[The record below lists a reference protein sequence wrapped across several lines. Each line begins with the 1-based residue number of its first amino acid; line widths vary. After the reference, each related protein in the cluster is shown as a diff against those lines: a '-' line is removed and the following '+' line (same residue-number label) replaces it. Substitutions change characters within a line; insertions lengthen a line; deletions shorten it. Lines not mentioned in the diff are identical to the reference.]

1 MIPIKPKD
9 AIWTDEQWQA
19 IHDCGHNII
28 VSAGA
33 GSGKT
38 AVLSE
43 RVITNLKK
51 GMHIN
56 EMLMLTFTK
65 AAASEMKERIRKK
78 IKKDKSLVGELDLI
92 DAAYITTFDSFALSV
107 VKKYHYLLNIS
118 PNISIIDSAMIMMK
132 KREILE
138 NLFEDYYEKGNSK
151 FLKLIGDFCIKD
163 DKEIFDAI
171 LKIYSKL
178 EMLPDKIGYLKSYLD
193 IYFDE
198 KKINTDVLAYE
209 KLILNKI
216 KEINAEVSELTH
228 YVDGD
233 YIEKLEEALGGLLN
247 SKDYDEIVKNL
258 NIRMPNLP
266 RGSEECAKEKKDNI
280 KELIDSIK
288 GLCVYIDSNDMK
300 DTINI
305 CKDYVSVLID
315 IFISFD
321 KKVMEYKNS
330 MDVYEFHDIAIMAI
344 KVLKENEEV
353 RNEMKY
359 FFKEIM
365 IDEYQDT
372 NDLQET
378 FIGMIEND
386 NVYMVGDIKQSIY
399 RFRNANPDI
408 FKNKYDNYSSNNG
421 GAKIDLNKN
430 FRSRKE
436 VLDNINL
443 IFNKIMDND
452 IGGADYIVSHQMIFG
467 NNSYIEK
474 GSTNQNYNFEIYSYD
489 YEKGCEYAKDE
500 VECFIIARDII
511 DKVNNHYKIFDK
523 DDGILRDAKYSDFV
537 ILMDRTTNFDLYKKV
552 FEYLGIPLAI
562 LKDER
567 MNEDQDIIVISNL
580 LQFIIKVRDG
590 SFDKEFQY
598 LFMSIL
604 RSFLYQYDDER
615 IFEYFVNGNFKD
627 CELYSTAKEIAYD
640 ISKKSSYDILLE
652 IINKFDYYEKIIFIG
667 NINSSMT
674 KLEHI
679 LNSASNLG
687 DLGYDVIQFSM
698 YLKNIVK
705 DNYDMKYLIH
715 LGDSDSVKIMTI
727 HKSKGLEYPI
737 CYYSGLY
744 KSFNILDLKEKFTY
758 DKEYGI
764 IVPFFKEGIGQ
775 TIYKELLRDRYI
787 REEISEKIR
796 LYYVAL
802 TRAKEKMIVV
812 MPSGDEPASNNSGI
826 VNNSIRSKYRSL
838 ADIMNSVL
846 NITRSYVNNIDLKS
860 LNLTKDYNLITSKNF
875 RDNIPKSNIDIDVC
889 EIKIANNYVSS
900 KHFSKHTNDLIDKK
914 TRDNMDFGLYIHEIL
929 EYMDFKNPD
938 YSFIK
943 DNYSKERVKKFLN
956 QELLKN
962 IKEAKIYHE
971 YEFVYDKDSIRY
983 HGIIDL
989 MLEYDN
995 HIDIVDYKL
1004 KNIEDFHYLDQLNG
1018 YKEYISLLTSKEV
1031 NIYLYS
1037 ILDDKMKKI
1046 N

>member
-1 MIPIKPKD
+1 
-9 AIWTDEQWQA
+9 
-19 IHDCGHNII
+19 
-28 VSAGA
+28 
-33 GSGKT
+33 
-38 AVLSE
+38 
-43 RVITNLKK
+43 
-51 GMHIN
+51 
-56 EMLMLTFTK
+56 
-65 AAASEMKERIRKK
+65 
-78 IKKDKSLVGELDLI
+78 
-92 DAAYITTFDSFALSV
+92 
-107 VKKYHYLLNIS
+107 
-118 PNISIIDSAMIMMK
+118 
-132 KREILE
+132 
-138 NLFEDYYEKGNSK
+138 
-151 FLKLIGDFCIKD
+151 
-163 DKEIFDAI
+163 
-171 LKIYSKL
+171 
-178 EMLPDKIGYLKSYLD
+178 
-193 IYFDE
+193 
-198 KKINTDVLAYE
+198 
-209 KLILNKI
+209 
-216 KEINAEVSELTH
+216 
-228 YVDGD
+228 
-233 YIEKLEEALGGLLN
+233 
-247 SKDYDEIVKNL
+247 
-258 NIRMPNLP
+258 
-266 RGSEECAKEKKDNI
+266 
-280 KELIDSIK
+280 
-288 GLCVYIDSNDMK
+288 
-300 DTINI
+300 
-305 CKDYVSVLID
+305 
-315 IFISFD
+315 
-321 KKVMEYKNS
+321 
-330 MDVYEFHDIAIMAI
+330 
-344 KVLKENEEV
+344 
-353 RNEMKY
+353 
-359 FFKEIM
+359 
-365 IDEYQDT
+365 
-372 NDLQET
+372 
-378 FIGMIEND
+378 
-386 NVYMVGDIKQSIY
+386 
-399 RFRNANPDI
+399 
-408 FKNKYDNYSSNNG
+408 
-421 GAKIDLNKN
+421 
-430 FRSRKE
+430 
-436 VLDNINL
+436 
-443 IFNKIMDND
+443 
-452 IGGADYIVSHQMIFG
+452 
-467 NNSYIEK
+467 
-474 GSTNQNYNFEIYSYD
+474 
-489 YEKGCEYAKDE
+489 
-500 VECFIIARDII
+500 
-511 DKVNNHYKIFDK
+511 
-523 DDGILRDAKYSDFV
+523 
-537 ILMDRTTNFDLYKKV
+537 
-552 FEYLGIPLAI
+552 
-562 LKDER
+562 
-567 MNEDQDIIVISNL
+567 
-580 LQFIIKVRDG
+580 
-590 SFDKEFQY
+590 
-598 LFMSIL
+598 MSIL

-652 IINKFDYYEKIIFIG
+652 IINKFDYYEKIISIG

-687 DLGYDVIQFSM
+687 DLGYDVIQFSI

-705 DNYDMKYLIH
+705 DNYDMKYSIH

-889 EIKIANNYVSS
+889 EINVANNYVSS

-956 QELLKN
+956 QEVLKN

-1018 YKEYISLLTSKEV
+1018 YREYISLVTSKEV
-1031 NIYLYS
+1031 DIYLYS